1 MQNTSDQTIHQNFKF
16 LNWELD
22 SINYQLNLHY
32 SINEIGQVTE
42 ILEFP
47 KFNIIKNN
55 EKAINSAC
63 ELIHLMCGISYYKAG
78 LAKEIFCLKSP
89 HKNRAQFI
97 EKTWFHGL
105 GEMAYENQISLKNHI
120 SFPFTKNYSSLPE
133 SLDLSS
139 RSLVPL
145 GGGKDSLVTVE
156 ELKEQGKDISLF
168 MVGNAELIKQVA
180 EFINLPLIQVKRKID
195 PKLIEYNKTG
205 RGFNGHVPITAI
217 NSSISVLTAL
227 LYDFNEIVFSN
238 EKSADSANTINA
250 DGEEVNHQYSK
261 SSEFEKDFSEM
272 LSSQITPS
280 IKYYSRQ
287 RSCSELEILEKFSHY
302 PQYFPVFS
310 SCNRN
315 FHINGS
321 QNEKSKWCHNC
332 PKCRFV
338 FLGLAPFVEKSK
350 LISIFK
356 HNLLNDSSQMQGFSE
371 LLGIQGFKPFEC
383 VGEISESLKAFE
395 SIKDKLEWCDDNLV
409 KHLSE
414 HLKPANKILDLTNIK
429 TKKIAIWGFGVEGK
443 ATAVYLTKN
452 HVDFTILCQPSESDA
467 CYQCDT
473 ESVDTEKLN
482 SFDIIIKSPGISA
495 YTSQVR
501 GTTAYVTS
509 ATALW
514 FANEKNTKVIAVSG
528 TKGKSTTVSLL
539 AHIINSCGHSVN
551 LVGNIGQPLISANSD
566 VDYIVLEASSFQIY
580 DGNIQADIAVM
591 TNLHA
596 EHVDWHQGE
605 ENYFKDK
612 LQLLSHAKTKI
623 INAQNLL
630 LKKLVKEE
638 GLNYFNIND
647 GFHVLGD
654 SLLFKKKE
662 ILNLSQINLIGKHN
676 LENIG
681 AALTVC
687 TELRLDIIQCIE
699 AIKSF
704 KPLAHR
710 LQDLGPQGKFFAIND
725 SIATTPIATIAAMQT
740 VDQSKT
746 TLLVGGYDRGNDW
759 TDFAESLNNNPP
771 NLLIIS
777 GQNGEI
783 INQLLEQIKANFRYI
798 LCVDLKQAIKEAVLR
813 SRAGDTILLSP
824 GAPSFD
830 QFDSYIARGDFFE
843 EEISHYE

>member
-1 MQNTSDQTIHQNFKF
+1 M
-16 LNWELD
+16 
-22 SINYQLNLHY
+22 
-32 SINEIGQVTE
+32 
-42 ILEFP
+42 
-47 KFNIIKNN
+47 
-55 EKAINSAC
+55 
-63 ELIHLMCGISYYKAG
+63 
-78 LAKEIFCLKSP
+78 
-89 HKNRAQFI
+89 
-97 EKTWFHGL
+97 
-105 GEMAYENQISLKNHI
+105 
-120 SFPFTKNYSSLPE
+120 
-133 SLDLSS
+133 
-139 RSLVPL
+139 
-145 GGGKDSLVTVE
+145 
-156 ELKEQGKDISLF
+156 
-168 MVGNAELIKQVA
+168 
-180 EFINLPLIQVKRKID
+180 
-195 PKLIEYNKTG
+195 
-205 RGFNGHVPITAI
+205 
-217 NSSISVLTAL
+217 
-227 LYDFNEIVFSN
+227 
-238 EKSADSANTINA
+238 
-250 DGEEVNHQYSK
+250 
-261 SSEFEKDFSEM
+261 
-272 LSSQITPS
+272 
-280 IKYYSRQ
+280 
-287 RSCSELEILEKFSHY
+287 
-302 PQYFPVFS
+302 
-310 SCNRN
+310 
-315 FHINGS
+315 
-321 QNEKSKWCHNC
+321 
-332 PKCRFV
+332 
-338 FLGLAPFVEKSK
+338 
-350 LISIFK
+350 
-356 HNLLNDSSQMQGFSE
+356 
-371 LLGIQGFKPFEC
+371 
-383 VGEISESLKAFE
+383 
-395 SIKDKLEWCDDNLV
+395 
-409 KHLSE
+409 
-414 HLKPANKILDLTNIK
+414 
-429 TKKIAIWGFGVEGK
+429 
-443 ATAVYLTKN
+443 
-452 HVDFTILCQPSESDA
+452 
-467 CYQCDT
+467 
-473 ESVDTEKLN
+473 
-482 SFDIIIKSPGISA
+482 
-495 YTSQVR
+495 
-501 GTTAYVTS
+501 TS

-591 TNLHA
+591 TNLYA

-687 TELRLDIIQCIE
+687 TELKLDIIQCIE

-710 LQDLGPQGKFFAIND
+710 LQDLGLQGKFFAIND

-798 LCVDLKQAIKEAVLR
+798 LCVDLKQAIKEAVQR

-830 QFDSYIARGDFFE
+830 QFDSYIARGDFFAE
-843 EEISHYE
+843 EVSHYE